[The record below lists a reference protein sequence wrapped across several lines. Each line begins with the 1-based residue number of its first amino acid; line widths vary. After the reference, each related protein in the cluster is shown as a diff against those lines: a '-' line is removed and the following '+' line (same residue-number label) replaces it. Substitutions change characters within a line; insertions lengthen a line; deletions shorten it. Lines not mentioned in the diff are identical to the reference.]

1 MKSLLMAVF
10 MAFFSLHHSQNI
22 CFNPFPCLT
31 YYFLLDYT
39 IFILFTCN
47 TYNYGYLS
55 CVSVMENLTSKT
67 TKAFFLS
74 GERRVPCTV
83 PELKKKAKKGKEK
96 SYIPLVLP
104 VDSNLS
110 FKMAHTKD
118 QHRLANQQHFRPLRL
133 LCVQCVYVCVH
144 CVHPGL
150 STVSRVTACPAALQ
164 ALHILSLLSSCS
176 PLSVHLVLQI

>member
-83 PELKKKAKKGKEK
+83 PELKKKAKKKGGKRRATF
-96 SYIPLVLP
+96 
-104 VDSNLS
+104 LS
-110 FKMAHTKD
+110 
-118 QHRLANQQHFRPLRL
+118 
-133 LCVQCVYVCVH
+133 
-144 CVHPGL
+144 
-150 STVSRVTACPAALQ
+150 S
-164 ALHILSLLSSCS
+164 SLLTLIS
-176 PLSVHLVLQI
+176 PLKWLTQRTSTDQLISNTLGLCSFCVCSVYMCVFIVCILGSQLFPG